1 MAGERMLRILAL
13 LTADGAGGDGAGGSE
28 AGRLCTVAAEAT
40 EMSGAG
46 ILLFDDVILRGSVC
60 SSDPVADHIAELQF
74 SLGEGPGTDAHNSGR
89 VVLEPDLARPARVR
103 WPVFTPPAVARGV
116 CAVFGF
122 PIRLGAARLGAL
134 DLYRDRTGPLSD
146 DQYTDAVVMASVAA
160 RAILAMQAEAPVMSI
175 AAELLAESDFHFV
188 VHQAAGM
195 ISVQLGIGVAEAL
208 VVLRAHA
215 FRLDRL
221 VGDLAIDVVNRQ
233 KRFDAAD
240 SP

>member
-13 LTADGAGGDGAGGSE
+13 LTAGAADGSE

-46 ILLFDDVILRGSVC
+46 ILLFDHTSLRGSIC

-89 VVLEPDLARPARVR
+89 VVLEPDLSSPAQVR
-103 WPVFTPPAVARGV
+103 WPVFTPPAVSRGV

-122 PIRLGAARLGAL
+122 PVRLGAARLGAL
-134 DLYRDRTGPLSD
+134 DLYRDRPGPLSD
-146 DQYTDAVVMASVAA
+146 DQYADAVVMASVAG
-160 RAILAMQAEAPVMSI
+160 RAILAMQAEAPGKSI
-175 AAELLAESDFHFV
+175 AEELLAESDFHFV

-195 ISVQLGIGVAEAL
+195 ISVQLDVSVAEAL
-208 VVLRAHA
+208 ILLRAHA
-215 FRLDRL
+215 FRVDRL
-221 VGDLAIDVVNRQ
+221 VGDLAIDVVNRH
-233 KRFDAAD
+233 KRFDGAD
-240 SP
+240 SA

>member
-1 MAGERMLRILAL
+1 MAGERMLRILTL
-13 LTADGAGGDGAGGSE
+13 LTADGADGSE

-46 ILLFDDVILRGSVC
+46 ILLFDHAILRGSVC
-60 SSDPVADHIAELQF
+60 SSDPRADHIAELQF

-89 VVLEPDLARPARVR
+89 VVLEPDLASPAQVR
-103 WPVFTPPAVARGV
+103 WPVFTPPAVSRGV

-134 DLYRDRTGPLSD
+134 DLYRDRPGPLSD
-146 DQYTDAVVMASVAA
+146 DQYADAVVMASVAA
-160 RAILAMQAEAPVMSI
+160 RAILAEAPVKSI

-195 ISVQLGIGVAEAL
+195 ISVQLDIGVAEAL

-233 KRFDAAD
+233 KRFDSAD
-240 SP
+240 SL